1 MQPSFSRTRA
11 NSTEGKGEKEHIATI
26 RERLGGVG
34 GPFRGGLTTATVG
47 GWTSPQEAEPGSGS
61 NPDDAKSREEER
73 PTGHG
78 QTVMDIRSRIEKV
91 RKGLP

>member
-1 MQPSFSRTRA
+1 MQPSFARTRA

-34 GPFRGGLTTATVG
+34 GSFRGGLTAATVG
-47 GWTSPQEAEPGSGS
+47 AWISPQEAESGS
-61 NPDDAKSREEER
+61 IPGQAKDKEEER
-73 PTGHG
+73 PTGQG